1 MQPNAAGGAFSGT
14 RASYVAL
21 SAITILA
28 LALICS
34 IWTSEVSGTISLLG
48 IMAVYLASQELL
60 VLFMVFVPASIIV
73 DIIRL
78 AGVPHSVHGR
88 GWLVFLQLLE
98 MTAKV
103 AGGVFAWSLHR
114 SVATGEG
121 LGGYAA
127 PSFAAPAAPY
137 PAGPTGPASSAYQRV
152 EDPFST
158 AYAPP
163 RHDMAHSPPPAQ
175 PAQQQQQQQ
184 QQPQQQQQ
192 QQPPQPAAP
201 NHDLV

>member
-60 VLFMVFVPASIIV
+60 VLFMVFVPASIVV

-78 AGVPHSVHGR
+78 AGVPHTVHGR

-98 MTAKV
+98 MAAKV

-121 LGGYAA
+121 LGTYASPSYAA
-127 PSFAAPAAPY
+127 PPAPY
-137 PAGPTGPASSAYQRV
+137 PSGPAGPASSAYQRV

-163 RHDMAHSPPPAQ
+163 RHQAAQSPQ
-175 PAQQQQQQQ
+175 PVQQQRQQQQHSQV
-184 QQPQQQQQ
+184 
-192 QQPPQPAAP
+192 PPSPAAP
-201 NHDLV
+201 AAPHHDLV

>member
-48 IMAVYLASQELL
+48 IMAVYLSSQELL
-60 VLFMVFVPASIIV
+60 VLFMVFVPTSIIV

-78 AGVPHSVHGR
+78 SGVPHGVRGR
-88 GWLVFLQLLE
+88 GWLIFLQLLE
-98 MTAKV
+98 MAAKV
-103 AGGVFAWSLHR
+103 AGGAFAWSLHR

-121 LGGYAA
+121 LGGYAS
-127 PSFAAPAAPY
+127 PGFAAPAAPY
-137 PAGPTGPASSAYQRV
+137 PPGPTGPASSAYQRV

-163 RHDMAHSPPPAQ
+163 RHDVAPSLPSAQ
-175 PAQQQQQQQ
+175 LAQQQQQQQHPQQQQQQ
-184 QQPQQQQQ
+184 QQP
-192 QQPPQPAAP
+192 PAAP
-201 NHDLV
+201 HHDLV